1 MQQRL
6 EVENTTED
14 ELRQQIER
22 SAKQAVEA
30 GLREMRETI
39 DRFVRNASLQ
49 KTWLTLEEAA
59 RYAGITPTTL
69 REWRDNGLPESEVEG
84 RIYVKREDLDAFI
97 ESHKKA

>member
-1 MQQRL
+1 MDRL
-6 EVENTTED
+6 EVEHTTED
-14 ELRQQIER
+14 ELRRQIER
-22 SAKQAVEA
+22 SVKKAVKSRLE
-30 GLREMRETI
+30 EMRESI
-39 DRFVRNASLQ
+39 DRFNKMACLH

-59 RYAGITPTTL
+59 QYADITTKTL